1 MTNWCDNLITITG
14 DEVKIKTI
22 LMKLGTIPDPSR
34 ESIFE
39 TLIGNPSKQPN
50 LIRFGTSWDVSPEN
64 TKITFNNTRI
74 EMKVSTVSFP
84 PTEFCEHLSN
94 EYDVEVVIDYS
105 GRKFAGKEIYFNHTI
120 KTFEYE
126 FVE

>member
-1 MTNWCDNLITITG
+1 MTNWSKNLITITG

-22 LMKLGTIPDPSR
+22 LKKLGEINNPSR

-39 TLIGNPSKQPN
+39 TLIGNPSNQPN

-84 PTEFCEHLSN
+84 PAEFCEHLSN
-94 EYDVEVVIDYS
+94 EYDVKVEINYS
-105 GRKFAGKEIYFNHTI
+105 GRNFAGMEIYFNHTI
-120 KTFEYE
+120 ETFEYE
-126 FVE
+126 TVE